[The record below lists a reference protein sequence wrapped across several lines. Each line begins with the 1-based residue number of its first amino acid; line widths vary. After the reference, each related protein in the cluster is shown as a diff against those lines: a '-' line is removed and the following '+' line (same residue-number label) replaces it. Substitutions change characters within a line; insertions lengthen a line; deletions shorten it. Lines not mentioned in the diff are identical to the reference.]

1 MYFNLCTWNLDHI
14 INFGSTAAMCYCYI
28 NISSSAKW
36 LVSMLP
42 MLSKGLGIRYKST
55 SPSPLP
61 VPVSVP
67 ILVTLLFDCVAYPY
81 QWIQVKSISLFK
93 RFLFTACNGQNTV
106 VRISVSIKRSS
117 QCYSYFLAFSAFLQ
131 RGPLW
136 DLQILGYV
144 TQSRTYAVIPN
155 IT

>member
-1 MYFNLCTWNLDHI
+1 
-14 INFGSTAAMCYCYI
+14 
-28 NISSSAKW
+28 
-36 LVSMLP
+36 MLP

-81 QWIQVKSISLFK
+81 QWIQVKSIALFK

-106 VRISVSIKRSS
+106 VRYPYQSKGHRSVTHI
-117 QCYSYFLAFSAFLQ
+117 F
-131 RGPLW
+131 
-136 DLQILGYV
+136 
-144 TQSRTYAVIPN
+144 
-155 IT
+155 